1 MAKHADSIQ
10 FNYERFTRQGDL
22 LLAGGVVVILF
33 VMLVPVPPAF
43 IDLML
48 TFSISISLVVLV
60 TSMFMS
66 TPLEFSIYPS
76 LLLVTTMLRLSM
88 NVASTRLI
96 LLHGDEGTSAAG
108 HVIQAFGQ
116 FVVGG
121 NYVVGC
127 VIFLILFAI
136 NKKVIVSGTT
146 RIAEVAARFTLDAM
160 PGKQMAIE
168 ADLNAGLINEQQA
181 TARRETIR
189 KEADFYGAMDGAG
202 KFVSGDVTAT
212 IIITAINIAG
222 GFCIGV
228 MQKGMDW
235 KTAAQ
240 TYTLLTIGDGLVSI
254 IPSIIISTSAG
265 LIVSRA
271 AAEAKMGEEFLAQL
285 TNHPRALRLVSGI
298 LLLFAL
304 VPGLPTLPFLT
315 VSGLMFFV
323 SRITDRQQE
332 LLQAGTDE
340 KGKKKG
346 KDSATP
352 ELETPEEVQALLP
365 LDVLELEVGYGLI
378 PLVDE
383 EQSGNLLARIRSI
396 RRQFALDMGV
406 IVPSLH
412 LRDNLQLRPG
422 QYVVLIKGNEVASAE
437 ILIDHYL
444 AMDPGDAKHKIQGVE
459 TREPAFNLPALW
471 VPSAHKDEAML
482 AGYTVVDP
490 STVIATHLTE
500 VFKRHLPEFL
510 GRQEVQNLL
519 DNLAKRAPKAVE
531 DLVPGAMTLGGVQ
544 KVLQNLVKEGVSIR
558 DLLTV
563 VETMADYGAS
573 VKDPDQ
579 LTEYVRSRMGRTIVK
594 PYLTS
599 EGALPILNLTPK
611 VEGAI
616 QESVRQ
622 TDRGTYLAMEPGLA
636 QRIIQAIQRALDKA
650 LVHEGQPVLLTTPLV
665 RPHMAQLLARFIPNL
680 PVISQAEIPAE
691 IKLQSLANI
700 GLSNAG

>member
-1 MAKHADSIQ
+1 MAKAAQAPVQ
-10 FNYERFTRQGDL
+10 FNYERFTKQGDIM
-22 LLAGGVVVILF
+22 LAAGVVVILF
-33 VMLVPVPPAF
+33 VMLVPIPPAF

-60 TSMFMS
+60 TSMFMGS
-66 TPLEFSIYPS
+66 PLEFSIYPT
-76 LLLVTTMLRLSM
+76 LLLVTTLLRLSM

-96 LLHGDEGTSAAG
+96 LLHGDEGPSAAG

-127 VIFLILFAI
+127 VIFLVLFAI
-136 NKKVIVSGTT
+136 NKKVIVAGTT

-168 ADLNAGLINEQQA
+168 ADLNAGLINEKQA
-181 TARRETIR
+181 TERRDAIR

-212 IIITAINIAG
+212 IIITAINIFG
-222 GFCIGV
+222 GFFIGV
-228 MQKGMDW
+228 LQKGMNW
-235 KTAAQ
+235 KDAAQ

-271 AAEAKMGEEFLAQL
+271 AAEAKMGEEFMAQL
-285 TNHPRALRLVSGI
+285 TFHPRALRLVSGM
-298 LLLFAL
+298 LFL
-304 VPGLPTLPFLT
+304 FGIVPGLPTFPFMAMAVLLF
-315 VSGLMFFV
+315 VVARLSGK
-323 SRITDRQQE
+323 QQE
-332 LLQAGTDE
+332 MLQGQAAEQE
-340 KGKKKG
+340 KKP
-346 KDSATP
+346 AP
-352 ELETPEEVQALLP
+352 ELETPEEVQTLLP
-365 LDVLELEVGYGLI
+365 LDALELEVGYGLI

-383 EQSGNLLARIRSI
+383 EQNGNLLARIRSI

-406 IVPSLH
+406 VIPSLH

-444 AMDPGDAKHKIQGVE
+444 AMDPGDAKHRIQGVE

-471 VPSAHKDEAML
+471 VPELHKEEAML

-490 STVIATHLTE
+490 ATVIATHLTE
-500 VFKRHLPEFL
+500 VFKRHLHEFL
-510 GRQEVQNLL
+510 GRQEVQTLL
-519 DNLAKRAPKAVE
+519 ETLSKRAPKVVE
-531 DLVPGAMTLGGVQ
+531 ELVPGAMNLGGVQ
-544 KVLQNLVKEGVSIR
+544 KVLQNLVREGVSIR

-563 VETMADYGAS
+563 AETMADYAGS

-594 PYLTS
+594 PYLTG
-599 EGALPILNLTPK
+599 EGALPIMTLAPK
-611 VEGAI
+611 VEGAV

-622 TDRGTYLAMEPGLA
+622 TDHGAYLAMEPGLA
-636 QRIIQAIQRALDKA
+636 QRIIQAIQKAMDKA
-650 LVHEGQPVLLTTPLV
+650 MLGDGQPVLLTSPLV
-665 RPHMAQLLARFIPNL
+665 RPHLAQLLSRFIPNL

-691 IKLQSLANI
+691 IKLQSIANI
-700 GLSNAG
+700 GLTNAG

>member
-1 MAKHADSIQ
+1 MAKTSNEAIQ
-10 FNYERFTRQGDL
+10 FNYARFTRQGDIM
-22 LLAGGVVVILF
+22 LAAGVVVILF
-33 VMLVPVPPAF
+33 VMLVPIPPVF

-48 TFSISISLVVLV
+48 TFSISVSLVILV
-60 TSMFMS
+60 TSMFMGS
-66 TPLEFSIYPS
+66 PLEFSIYPT
-76 LLLVTTMLRLSM
+76 LLLVTTLLRLSM

-96 LLHGDEGTSAAG
+96 LLHGDEGPTAAG

-127 VIFLILFAI
+127 VIFLVLFAI
-136 NKKVIVSGTT
+136 NKKVIVAGTT

-168 ADLNAGLINEQQA
+168 ADLNSGLINEQQA

-212 IIITAINIAG
+212 IIITAINIFG
-222 GFCIGV
+222 GFFIGV
-228 MQKGMDW
+228 LQKGMNW
-235 KTAAQ
+235 KEAAQ

-285 TNHPRALRLVSGI
+285 TFHPRALRLVSGM
-298 LLLFAL
+298 LLIFGL
-304 VPGLPTLPFLT
+304 VPGLPTVPFITMSALLF
-315 VSGLMFFV
+315 VVARLSG
-323 SRITDRQQE
+323 QQQD
-332 LLQAGTDE
+332 LLKTNAAEQE
-340 KGKKKG
+340 KKP
-346 KDSATP
+346 AP

-365 LDVLELEVGYGLI
+365 LDALELEVGYGLI

-383 EQSGNLLARIRSI
+383 EQNGNLLARIRSI

-406 IVPSLH
+406 VIPSLH

-444 AMDPGDAKHKIQGVE
+444 AMDPGDAKHRIQGVE

-471 VPSAHKDEAML
+471 VPELQKDEAML

-490 STVIATHLTE
+490 ATVIATHLTE
-500 VFKRHLPEFL
+500 VFKRHLHEFL
-510 GRQEVQNLL
+510 GRQEVQTLLENLS
-519 DNLAKRAPKAVE
+519 KRAPKAVE
-531 DLVPGAMTLGGVQ
+531 ELVPGAMNLGGVQ
-544 KVLQNLVKEGVSIR
+544 KVLQNLVREGVSIR

-563 VETMADYGAS
+563 AETMADYATS

-594 PYLTS
+594 PYLTG
-599 EGALPILNLTPK
+599 EGALPILTLAPK

-622 TDRGTYLAMEPGLA
+622 TDHGAYLAMEPGLA
-636 QRIIQAIQRALDKA
+636 QRIIQAIQKAMDKA
-650 LVHEGQPVLLTTPLV
+650 MLGEGQPVLLTSPLV
-665 RPHMAQLLARFIPNL
+665 RPHLAQLLARFIPNL

-700 GLSNAG
+700 GLTNAG

>member
-1 MAKHADSIQ
+1 MAKTANETIQ
-10 FNYERFTRQGDL
+10 FNYERFTRQGDIM
-22 LLAGGVVVILF
+22 LAAGVVVILF
-33 VMLVPVPPAF
+33 VMLVPIPPAF

-60 TSMFMS
+60 TSMFMGS
-66 TPLEFSIYPS
+66 PLEFSIYPT
-76 LLLVTTMLRLSM
+76 LLLVTTLLRLSM

-96 LLHGDEGTSAAG
+96 LLHGDEGPSAAG

-127 VIFLILFAI
+127 VIFLVLFAI
-136 NKKVIVSGTT
+136 NKKVIVAGTT

-181 TARRETIR
+181 TTRREVIR

-212 IIITAINIAG
+212 IIITAINIFG
-222 GFCIGV
+222 GFFIGV
-228 MQKGMDW
+228 LQKGMNW
-235 KTAAQ
+235 KEAAQ

-285 TNHPRALRLVSGI
+285 TFHPRALRLVSGM
-298 LLLFAL
+298 LLIFGL
-304 VPGLPTLPFLT
+304 VPGLPTLPFITMSAL
-315 VSGLMFFV
+315 LFFV
-323 SRITDRQQE
+323 ARLSGKQQDMLKTTAAE
-332 LLQAGTDE
+332 QE
-340 KGKKKG
+340 KKP
-346 KDSATP
+346 AP

-365 LDVLELEVGYGLI
+365 LDALELEVGYGLI

-383 EQSGNLLARIRSI
+383 EQNGNLLARIRSI

-406 IVPSLH
+406 VIPSLH

-444 AMDPGDAKHKIQGVE
+444 AMDPGDAKHRIQGVE

-471 VPSAHKDEAML
+471 VPELQKDEAML

-490 STVIATHLTE
+490 ATVIATHLTE
-500 VFKRHLPEFL
+500 VFKRHLHEFL
-510 GRQEVQNLL
+510 GRQEVQTLLENLS
-519 DNLAKRAPKAVE
+519 KRAPKAVE
-531 DLVPGAMTLGGVQ
+531 ELVPGAMNLGGVQ
-544 KVLQNLVKEGVSIR
+544 KVLQNLVREGVSIR

-563 VETMADYGAS
+563 AETMADYAAS

-594 PYLTS
+594 PYLTG
-599 EGALPILNLTPK
+599 EGALPILTLAPK

-622 TDRGTYLAMEPGLA
+622 TDHGAYLAMEPGLA
-636 QRIIQAIQRALDKA
+636 QRIIQAIQKAMDKA
-650 LVHEGQPVLLTTPLV
+650 MLGEGQPVLLTSPLV
-665 RPHMAQLLARFIPNL
+665 RPHLAQLLARFIPNL

-700 GLSNAG
+700 GLTNAG

>member
-1 MAKHADSIQ
+1 MAKTADKIQ
-10 FNYERFTRQGDL
+10 FNYERFTRQGDI
-22 LLAGGVVVILF
+22 LLASGVVIILF
-33 VMLVPVPPAF
+33 VMLVPVPSVF

-48 TFSISISLVVLV
+48 TFSISLSLVILV
-60 TSMFMS
+60 TTMFLS
-66 TPLEFSIYPS
+66 SPLEFSIYPS

-168 ADLNAGLINEQQA
+168 ADLNAGLINEKEA
-181 TARRETIR
+181 LSRRESIR

-235 KTAAQ
+235 KAAAQ

-285 TNHPRALRLVSGI
+285 TYHPRALRLVSGI

-304 VPGLPTLPFLT
+304 VPGLPTLPFLALS
-315 VSGLMFFV
+315 VLLFGV
-323 SRITDRQQE
+323 ARISAKQQE
-332 LLQAGTDE
+332 ILQSNTEDKE
-340 KGKKKG
+340 KGKME
-346 KDSATP
+346 P
-352 ELETPEEVQALLP
+352 ELETPEEVQSLLP

-383 EQSGNLLARIRSI
+383 EQNGNLLARIRSI

-406 IVPSLH
+406 IIPSLH

-444 AMDPGDAKHKIQGVE
+444 AMDPGDAKHRIQGVE

-471 VPSAHKDEAML
+471 VPALHKDEAVL

-510 GRQEVQNLL
+510 GRQEVQTLL

-531 DLVPGAMTLGGVQ
+531 DLVPGAMTIGGVQ

-563 VETMADYGAS
+563 AETMADYGAS

-665 RPHMAQLLARFIPNL
+665 RPHMAQLLSRFIPNL

>member
-1 MAKHADSIQ
+1 MAKTANETVQ
-10 FNYERFTRQGDL
+10 FNYERFTRQGDIM
-22 LLAGGVVVILF
+22 LAAGVVVILF

-48 TFSISISLVVLV
+48 TFSISISLVILV
-60 TSMFMS
+60 TSMFMGS
-66 TPLEFSIYPS
+66 PLEFSIYPT
-76 LLLVTTMLRLSM
+76 LLLVTTLLRLSM

-96 LLHGDEGTSAAG
+96 LLHGDEGPSAAG

-127 VIFLILFAI
+127 VIFLVLFVI
-136 NKKVIVSGTT
+136 NKKVIVAGTT

-181 TARRETIR
+181 TNRRNIIR

-212 IIITAINIAG
+212 IIITAINMFG
-222 GFCIGV
+222 GFFIGV
-228 MQKGMDW
+228 LQKGMNW
-235 KTAAQ
+235 KDAAQ

-285 TNHPRALRLVSGI
+285 TFHPKALRLVSAM
-298 LLLFAL
+298 LLLFAI
-304 VPGLPTLPFLT
+304 VPGLPTIPFL
-315 VSGLMFFV
+315 VMAALLFFV
-323 SRITDRQQE
+323 ARLSGQQQDMLKTSAVE
-332 LLQAGTDE
+332 QE
-340 KGKKKG
+340 KKP
-346 KDSATP
+346 AP

-365 LDVLELEVGYGLI
+365 LDALELEVGYGLI

-383 EQSGNLLARIRSI
+383 EQNGNLLARIRSI

-406 IVPSLH
+406 VIPSLH

-444 AMDPGDAKHKIQGVE
+444 AMDPGDAKHRIQGVE

-471 VPSAHKDEAML
+471 VPELQKDEAML

-490 STVIATHLTE
+490 ATVIATHLTE
-500 VFKRHLPEFL
+500 VFKRHLHEFL
-510 GRQEVQNLL
+510 GRQEVQTLL
-519 DNLAKRAPKAVE
+519 EHLSKRAPKAVE
-531 DLVPGAMTLGGVQ
+531 ELVPGAMNLGGVQ
-544 KVLQNLVKEGVSIR
+544 KVLQNLVREGVSIR

-563 VETMADYGAS
+563 AETMADYSSS

-594 PYLTS
+594 PYLTGD
-599 EGALPILNLTPK
+599 GALPILTLAPK

-622 TDRGTYLAMEPGLA
+622 TDHGAYLAMEPGLA
-636 QRIIQAIQRALDKA
+636 QRIIQSIQKAMDKA
-650 LVHEGQPVLLTTPLV
+650 MLGEGQPVLLTSPLV
-665 RPHMAQLLARFIPNL
+665 RPHLAQLLSRFIPNL

-700 GLSNAG
+700 GLTNAG

>member
-1 MAKHADSIQ
+1 MAKAAQTPVQ
-10 FNYERFTRQGDL
+10 FNYERFTKQGDIM
-22 LLAGGVVVILF
+22 LAAGVVVILF
-33 VMLVPVPPAF
+33 VMLVPIPPAF

-60 TSMFMS
+60 TSMFMGS
-66 TPLEFSIYPS
+66 PLEFSIYPT
-76 LLLVTTMLRLSM
+76 LLLVTTLLRLSM

-96 LLHGDEGTSAAG
+96 LLHGDEGPSAAG

-127 VIFLILFAI
+127 VIFLVLFAI
-136 NKKVIVSGTT
+136 NKKVIVAGTT

-168 ADLNAGLINEQQA
+168 ADLNAGLINEKQA
-181 TARRETIR
+181 TERRDAIR

-212 IIITAINIAG
+212 IIITAINIFG
-222 GFCIGV
+222 GFFIGV
-228 MQKGMDW
+228 LQKGMNW
-235 KTAAQ
+235 KDAAQ

-285 TNHPRALRLVSGI
+285 TFHPRALRLVSGM
-298 LLLFAL
+298 LFL
-304 VPGLPTLPFLT
+304 FGIVPGLPTFPFFAMSIL
-315 VSGLMFFV
+315 LFFV
-323 SRITDRQQE
+323 ARLSGKQQE
-332 LLQAGTDE
+332 LLQGQAAEQE
-340 KGKKKG
+340 KKP
-346 KDSATP
+346 AP
-352 ELETPEEVQALLP
+352 ELETPEEVQTLLP
-365 LDVLELEVGYGLI
+365 LDALELEVGYGLI

-383 EQSGNLLARIRSI
+383 EQNGNLLARIRSI

-406 IVPSLH
+406 VIPSLH

-444 AMDPGDAKHKIQGVE
+444 AMDPGDAKHRIQGVE

-471 VPSAHKDEAML
+471 VPELHKEEAML

-490 STVIATHLTE
+490 ATVIATHLTE
-500 VFKRHLPEFL
+500 VFKRHLHEFL
-510 GRQEVQNLL
+510 GRQEVQTLL
-519 DNLAKRAPKAVE
+519 ETLSKRAPKVVE
-531 DLVPGAMTLGGVQ
+531 ELVPGAMNLGGVQ
-544 KVLQNLVKEGVSIR
+544 KVLQNLVREGVSIR

-563 VETMADYGAS
+563 AETMADYAGS

-594 PYLTS
+594 PYLTG
-599 EGALPILNLTPK
+599 EGALPIMTLAPK
-611 VEGAI
+611 VEGAV

-622 TDRGTYLAMEPGLA
+622 TDHGAYLAMEPGLA
-636 QRIIQAIQRALDKA
+636 QRIIQAIQKAMDKA
-650 LVHEGQPVLLTTPLV
+650 MLGDGQPVLLTSPLV
-665 RPHMAQLLARFIPNL
+665 RPHLAQLLSRFIPNL

-691 IKLQSLANI
+691 IKLQSIANI
-700 GLSNAG
+700 GLTNAG